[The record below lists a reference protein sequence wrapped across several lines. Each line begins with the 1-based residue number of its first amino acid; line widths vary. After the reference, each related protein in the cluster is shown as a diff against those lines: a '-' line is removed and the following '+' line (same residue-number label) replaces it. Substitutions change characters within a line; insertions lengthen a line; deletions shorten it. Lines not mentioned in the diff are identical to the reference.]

1 MSDDS
6 DFLDKSFDEA
16 SMSSARRT
24 ELIWANTNPALLET
38 FFRTAKIN

>member
-16 SMSSARRT
+16 SMSNVSARRT
-24 ELIWANTNPALLET
+24 ELMGKHEPSSARNILQDG
-38 FFRTAKIN
+38 